1 MKPKLIVATS
11 ANGVIGIDGKIPW
24 RKPEDLKRFKR
35 VTLGGVLIMGRR
47 TWDSIG
53 RALPGRRT
61 FVLSSNPDLK
71 LEGAEVFSSLPDALA
86 AAGETDQ
93 VWIAGGSSVYAEGLQ
108 YCDELDITVVNS
120 EIAEGP
126 GVVTIPWFA
135 ANRNEKLGIPI
146 WISANSKCVSP
157 MIGDPMVGDFHLTNQ
172 ETNPEDGS
180 LVHCEY
186 TRITFIHY
194 STR

>member
-11 ANGVIGIDGKIPW
+11 ANGVIGVNGKIPW

-71 LEGAEVFSSLPDALA
+71 LEGAEVFSSLPEALT

-93 VWIAGGSSVYAEGLQ
+93 VWIAGGSSVYEKGLQ
-108 YCDELDITVVNS
+108 YCDELDITVVP
-120 EIAEGP
+120 IVVGADKATVIHWFPGP
-126 GVVTIPWFA
+126 SGFVDPA
-135 ANRNEKLGIPI
+135 PLCLGL
-146 WISANSKCVSP
+146 
-157 MIGDPMVGDFHLTNQ
+157 GDFRLVSA
-172 ETNPEDGS
+172 EANPEDSS
-180 LVHCEY
+180 LTHCKY
-186 TRITFIHY
+186 TRT
-194 STR
+194 

>member
-1 MKPKLIVATS
+1 MKPKFIVATS

-86 AAGETDQ
+86 AAGEIDQ
-93 VWIAGGSSVYAEGLQ
+93 VWIAGGSSVYAECLQ
-108 YCDELDITVVNS
+108 YCDELDITIVSNVV
-120 EIAEGP
+120 EIAEW
-126 GVVTIPWFA
+126 VVTTIHWFPGPSGFVDHA
-135 ANRNEKLGIPI
+135 PLDLGL
-146 WISANSKCVSP
+146 
-157 MIGDPMVGDFHLTNQ
+157 GDFRLVST
-172 ETNPEDGS
+172 EVNPEDPS
-180 LVHCEY
+180 LTHCKY
-186 TRITFIHY
+186 TRLT
-194 STR
+194 T

>member
-108 YCDELDITVVNS
+108 YCDELDITVVTT
-120 EIAEGP
+120 EVAEGGT
-126 GVVTIPWFA
+126 GVVTIPWFVALRA
-135 ANRNEKLGIPI
+135 AQG
-146 WISANSKCVSP
+146 AQ
-157 MIGDPMVGDFHLTNQ
+157 PMVGDFHLTHQ
-172 ETNPEDGS
+172 ETNPDDSS
-180 LVHCEY
+180 LVHCKY
-186 TRITFIHY
+186 NRITFIHTI
-194 STR
+194 TR

>member
-24 RKPEDLKRFKR
+24 RKPEDLKRFKQI
-35 VTLGGVLIMGRR
+35 TLGGVLIMGRR

-120 EIAEGP
+120 EVVEGP
-126 GVVTIPWFA
+126 DVVTIPWFVALRA
-135 ANRNEKLGIPI
+135 AQRARL
-146 WISANSKCVSP
+146 
-157 MIGDPMVGDFHLTNQ
+157 MVGDFHLTHQ
-172 ETNPEDGS
+172 ETNPADGS
-180 LVHCEY
+180 LVHCKY
-186 TRITFIHY
+186 NRITSIHY